1 MNSRNKR
8 ICLKIKEKNFD
19 YGEAR
24 GQTKMQTKVVVVVDP
39 PRNKII
45 IPEYQH

>member
-24 GQTKMQTKVVVVVDP
+24 GQTRMQTKVMVVDP
-39 PRNKII
+39 PQETK
-45 IPEYQH
+45 E